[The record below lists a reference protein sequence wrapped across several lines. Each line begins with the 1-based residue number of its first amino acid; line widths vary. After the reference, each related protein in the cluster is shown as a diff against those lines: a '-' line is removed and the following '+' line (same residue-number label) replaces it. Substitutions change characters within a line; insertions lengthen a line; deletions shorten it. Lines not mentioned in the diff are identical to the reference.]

1 MTKLKT
7 RLHCFAGAAA
17 LGAFALAPAHAQTGD
32 EDDPVSRY
40 GVDDIVVTAQRREQ
54 SFQETPLSIQVLGPE
69 EMQRGQLSQA
79 VDLNRLVPGIQIGAG
94 GNAAQIY
101 IRGVGDFAGSALSNP
116 AVAVN
121 IDGVYIARPQAVNSS
136 FFDLARVEVLRGPQ
150 GTLYGRNASGGA
162 INLITNRPQ
171 LGELSGHAT
180 FEYGNYSRK
189 RGEGAINLPIG
200 ETAALRASF
209 GIIERDGYL
218 SDGNDD
224 DVKQA
229 FRLRFLWEPS
239 ETVSVL
245 LNADYADEDGRGPG
259 TVMLPRIPNTDPWL
273 SSSSPEA
280 NAILTTT
287 PPLGFIVPPVGT
299 DSFRDN
305 QFWSVSAEVTADLGF
320 ATLTVLPSYR
330 DAVISERNYPAGLRN
345 TIPEGTSEATSIEAR
360 LSNETDILSWVAGFY
375 YFNEKQVSE
384 QQIYEGILQDIIIHF
399 APEVKSYAAF
409 GQATFSVT
417 DWARVT
423 GGLRYTDESSTVVG
437 DIFTN
442 SPIAVPPM
450 TPLPAL
456 LEEFGG
462 KVGFDSLTWK
472 AGVELDIGPDSMVF
486 FNASTGFKA
495 GGHNQTVEP
504 LATYD
509 PEKLRAL
516 EFGLRNRFFDGRLQ
530 VNAELFHWTY
540 ENGQVASVVF
550 DPLGQITLLT
560 QNAGNS
566 KIKGGNIDIV
576 ARPTPNDTF
585 RFFAEYNDAQYKDFS
600 YDTAFS
606 IFGSP
611 LFNPASSGCTPSAPF
626 PGANFGTLLTTLD
639 CSGFQMARTPEFTA
653 TASYDHVFDL
663 AGGATL
669 TPHVDMQYA
678 SERWL
683 STEFVPSV
691 RADGYTLFNADLTYV
706 SPGGIWSLSV
716 FGRNLT
722 DKPYYTGGS
731 LQAFVPPLA
740 YVTIGAPRTYGGRI
754 SVSF

>member
-1 MTKLKT
+1 MRKLKT
-7 RLHCFAGAAA
+7 KLYGFAGIAAFAAA
-17 LGAFALAPAHAQTGD
+17 APAFAQTDDNDLPA
-32 EDDPVSRY
+32 EEWR

-54 SFQETPLSIQVLGPE
+54 SFQETPISIQVLDPE
-69 EMQRGQLSQA
+69 AMARGQLSQA

-101 IRGVGDFAGSALSNP
+101 IRGVGDFAASALSNP

-162 INLITNRPQ
+162 INLITNRPV
-171 LGELSGHAT
+171 LGEFGGYAT

-189 RGEGAINLPIG
+189 RGEGALNVPLG
-200 ETAALRASF
+200 DNAALRASF
-209 GIIERDGYL
+209 GIIDRDGYL

-229 FRLRFLWEPS
+229 FRVRFLWEP
-239 ETVSVL
+239 TDKVSLL
-245 LNADYADEDGRGPG
+245 LNADYADEDGKGSG
-259 TVMLPRIPNTDPWL
+259 TVFLPRIPGTDPWD

-299 DSFRDN
+299 DSYRDN
-305 QFWSVSAEVTADLGF
+305 QFWSVSAELSADLGF
-320 ATLTVLPSYR
+320 ATLTILPSYR

-345 TIPEGTSEATSIEAR
+345 TIPEGTSEATSVEAR
-360 LSNETDILSWVAGFY
+360 LSNETDVLSWVAGFY
-375 YFNEKQVSE
+375 FFNEKQVSE
-384 QQIYEGILQDIIIHF
+384 QQIYEGVLQDVIIHF
-399 APEVKSYAAF
+399 APDVKSYAAF
-409 GQATFSVT
+409 GQATLSIT
-417 DWARVT
+417 DWARIT

-442 SPIAVPPM
+442 SPVGLPPM

-462 KVGFDSLTWK
+462 KVSFDSLTWK
-472 AGVELDIGPDSMVF
+472 AGVEFDITPDSMVF

-509 PEKLRAL
+509 PENLRAL
-516 EFGLRNRFFDGRLQ
+516 ELGFRNRFFDGRLQ
-530 VNAELFHWTY
+530 FNAELFHWTY
-540 ENGQVASVVF
+540 EDSQVASVVF
-550 DPLGQITLLT
+550 DPLGNVSLLT
-560 QNAGNS
+560 QNAGNA
-566 KIKGGNIDIV
+566 KIKGGNVDIV
-576 ARPTPNDTF
+576 AMPTPNDTL
-585 RFFAEYNDAQYKDFS
+585 RFFVEYNDATYDEFS

-611 LFNPASSGCTPSAPF
+611 LFNPASTGCTPSAPF
-626 PGANFGTLLTTLD
+626 PGATFGTLVTTLD
-639 CSGFQMARTPEFTA
+639 CSGFQLSRTPKVTA
-653 TASYDHVFDL
+653 TASYDHVFEL
-663 AGGATL
+663 GGGATL
-669 TPHVDMQYA
+669 TPHVDMQYV
-678 SERWL
+678 SSRWL
-683 STEFVPSV
+683 STEFVPNV
-691 RADGYTLFNADLTYV
+691 RADAYTLFNADLTYV
-706 SPGGIWSLSV
+706 SPEGTWEVSV

-740 YVTIGAPRTYGGRI
+740 YVTIGAPRTYGGR
-754 SVSF
+754 VTFRF

>member
-1 MTKLKT
+1 MTNLKT

-17 LGAFALAPAHAQTGD
+17 LGAALFTPAWAQTQQD
-32 EDDPVSRY
+32 EDGAYS
-40 GVDDIVVTAQRREQ
+40 GIDDIVVTAQRREQ
-54 SFQETPLSIQVLGPE
+54 SFQETPLSIQVLGPDA
-69 EMQRGQLSQA
+69 MQRGQLSQA

-101 IRGVGDFAGSALSNP
+101 IRGVGDFAASALSNP

-121 IDGVYIARPQAVNSS
+121 IDGVYIARPQGVNSS
-136 FFDLARVEVLRGPQ
+136 FFDLERVEVLKGPQ

-162 INLITNRPQ
+162 INLITRRPE
-171 LGELSGHAT
+171 LGEFGGYLS
-180 FEYGNYSRK
+180 FEYGNYDRK
-189 RGEGAINLPIG
+189 HGQGAVNVPIG
-200 ETAALRASF
+200 ENAALRAAF
-209 GIIERDGYL
+209 DVIDRDGYL

-224 DVKQA
+224 DVKQSA
-229 FRLRFLWEPS
+229 RIRFLWEPTDTIS
-239 ETVSVL
+239 LL
-245 LNADYADEDGRGPG
+245 LNADYADEDGKGTG
-259 TVMLPRIPNTDPWL
+259 TVFLPRIPGTDPWD

-299 DSFRDN
+299 DSYRDN
-305 QFWSVSAEVTADLGF
+305 QFWSLSAELTADLGF
-320 ATLTVLPSYR
+320 AILTVLPAYR

-345 TIPEGTSEATSIEAR
+345 TIPEGTSEATSVEVR
-360 LSNETDILSWVAGFY
+360 LSNETDILSWVAGVY

-384 QQIYEGILQDIIIHF
+384 QQIYEGVLQDNIIHF
-399 APEVKSYAAF
+399 EPDVESYAVF
-409 GQATFSVT
+409 GQATLSVT

-423 GGLRYTDESSTVVG
+423 GGLRYTDESSTVEG

-442 SPIAVPPM
+442 SPTAAPPGAM
-450 TPLPAL
+450 LPAL
-456 LEEFGG
+456 LVDFGG
-462 KVGFDSLTWK
+462 ETSFDSLTWK
-472 AGVELDIGPDSMVF
+472 AGVEFDIGPDSLVF

-495 GGHNQTVEP
+495 GGHNQTIEP

-516 EFGLRNRFFDGRLQ
+516 ELGLRNRFLDGRLQ

-540 ENGQVASVVF
+540 EDGQVASVVF
-550 DPLGQITLLT
+550 DPLANISLLT
-560 QNAGNS
+560 QNAGNA

-576 ARPTPNDTF
+576 AQLTPNSTLTL
-585 RFFAEYNDAQYKDFS
+585 FAEYNDAEYKEFS

-626 PGANFGTLLTTLD
+626 PGSIPGTLLTTLD

-653 TASYDHVFDL
+653 TASYEHVFEL
-663 AGGATL
+663 GGSGTL
-669 TPHVDMQYA
+669 TPHVDMQYV
-678 SERWL
+678 SSRWL
-683 STEFVPSV
+683 STEFVPNV
-691 RADGYTLFNADLTYV
+691 RADEYTILNADLTYDSPDGAWSV
-706 SPGGIWSLSV
+706 SIY
-716 FGRNLT
+716 GRNLT

-740 YVTIGAPRTYGGRI
+740 YVTIGAPRVYGGR
-754 SVSF
+754 VTFRF